1 MLVPP
6 FYMWHVSRICNMQMV
21 ILGLTEAQ
29 LELAS
34 MHKNAFFT
42 INYYVFKR
50 WKNVIPTISF
60 AVISN
65 NVKIECAWL
74 S

>member
-1 MLVPP
+1 
-6 FYMWHVSRICNMQMV
+6 MQMAV
-21 ILGLTEAQ
+21 FSLTEAQ

-42 INYYVFKR
+42 INYYVFK
-50 WKNVIPTISF
+50 WSKNVIPTISL
-60 AVISN
+60 ALITN

-74 S
+74 SWLSHAF